1 MKFINLAD
9 KLRIIILILP
19 PHFTHRLQPLDV
31 PLFVLLA
38 IFYTNSLNTLM
49 FNSLDMVSISKRVFW
64 NVFLPAW
71 KQAFLEK
78 NIASGFEK
86 TGI

>member
-1 MKFINLAD
+1 
-9 KLRIIILILP
+9 
-19 PHFTHRLQPLDV
+19 
-31 PLFVLLA
+31 
-38 IFYTNSLNTLM
+38 M
-49 FNSLDMVSISKRVFW
+49 FNSLGMVSMLKRAFW

-71 KQAFLEK
+71 KQAFSEK